1 MTYLKLK
8 NECSK
13 ITLNPFCY
21 VTYSLQTASIV
32 MVCLL
37 LLQVAL
43 LVATKS
49 YHSLTLA
56 GSTVV
61 ASLLAESFFR
71 LAHKEKTRDPW
82 SICLAQGLLTALLL
96 PSSCSVYATFFLTLF
111 SFMFCKFVF
120 GNFSS
125 SWVNCSVLTVAVVY
139 FLDSSCF
146 TEVAISI
153 VDLQSKNPSLH
164 LIQSGTVPILKLDSS
179 LTSFLN
185 ENAFSHFSSMIP
197 EGYVSFFWDNGCAIP
212 AFRFNLL
219 TIVSSLVLF
228 SFGFVD
234 TVIPAVFL
242 CVYAALVR
250 FFSPVFVSDLSF
262 QGDIL
267 LALLTGGTLF
277 CTTYLLQWYGSVPT
291 TFWGKVFYGIL
302 AGVAAFFIVGCGTSS
317 VGFVFLVL
325 MMNAISPL
333 IQKVEEEL
341 FCASLTKRFRFRL
354 RGTGAKNAR

>member
-21 VTYSLQTASIV
+21 VTYSLQTASLV

-49 YHSLTLA
+49 YRSLVLV
-56 GSTVV
+56 GSAVL
-61 ASLLAESFFR
+61 ASLVAEAFFR
-71 LAHKEKTRDPW
+71 LAHKEESKDAW

-96 PSSCSVYATFFLTLF
+96 PSSCSIYVAFFLTLF
-111 SFMFCKFVF
+111 SFMFCKFIF

-125 SWVNCSVLTVAVVY
+125 SWVNSSVLTIAIIY
-139 FLDSSCF
+139 FLNSSYF
-146 TEVAISI
+146 PEAAVSLAN
-153 VDLQSKNPSLH
+153 LQSKNPSLH
-164 LIQSGTVPILKLDSS
+164 LIQSGTVPILKLDTS

-185 ENAFSHFSSMIP
+185 EKAFSHFGSMIP
-197 EGYVSFFWDNGCAIP
+197 EGYASFFWDNGCPIP

-228 SFGFVD
+228 SFGFAD
-234 TVIPAVFL
+234 TVVPAVFL
-242 CVYAALVR
+242 FAYAVLVR
-250 FFSPVFVSDLSF
+250 FFSPVFVSGIPF

-277 CTTYLLQWYGSVPT
+277 CATFLLQWHGSIPT
-291 TFWGKVFYGIL
+291 TFWGKVFYGAL
-302 AGVAAFFIVGCGTSS
+302 AGIAAFFIVGCGTSS
-317 VGFVFLVL
+317 VGFMFLIL
-325 MMNAISPL
+325 MMNALSPL

-341 FCASLTKRFRFRL
+341 FCTSSVKKLRFRL
-354 RGTGAKNAR
+354 KGNRG